1 MALVFEYVKDLYT
14 GAQPQICHEP
24 NSSIYNYFIREE
36 RALDTHSGHVL
47 GQYDSIAFIDEE
59 RHLTTKSV
67 DRIGIKNFPGIG
79 GIGFYRDA
87 YSDDS
92 RVVAPIHIQTRQL
105 SAPVLQAI
113 TVEDNMLHII
123 IAPPDDITYD
133 CYRVVVRQDAF
144 AFEYIVYKTDYRVD
158 PPTVTGT
165 YQCYCIGYD
174 ESTGVVSEPSNE
186 VELVVTVGNPDW
198 KPYIPSIG
206 DIERRV
212 ATIEDEIQNYPDE
225 EIHEAI
231 AAVLGG
237 ANNEA
242 N

>member
-1 MALVFEYVKDLYT
+1 MSLIFEYEKDLDT
-14 GAQPQICHEP
+14 GIQPQICHEP

-36 RALDTHSGHVL
+36 RALDTHSEHAF
-47 GQYDSIAFIDEE
+47 GQYDNVTFVDEE
-59 RHLTTKSV
+59 RHLTTKAV
-67 DRIGIKNFPGIG
+67 DRIGVKNFPGIG

-92 RVVAPIHIQTRQL
+92 RVVAPIHVQTRQL
-105 SAPVLQAI
+105 SAPVLQSI
-113 TVEDNMLHII
+113 TVADNMLHII

-158 PPTVTGT
+158 LPTVTGA

-174 ESTGVVSEPSNE
+174 ESTGIVSEPSNE
-186 VELVVTVGNPDW
+186 VELILENGNPDW

-212 ATIEDEIQNYPDE
+212 AYLESDTRSYPDE
-225 EIHEAI
+225 EIHKAI

-237 ANNEA
+237 DNNEA

>member
-1 MALVFEYVKDLYT
+1 MALIFEYEKDLVT

-36 RALDTHSGHVL
+36 RALDTHSEHVF
-47 GQYDSIAFIDEE
+47 GQYDNITFVDEE
-59 RHLTTKSV
+59 RHLTTRAV

-79 GIGFYRDA
+79 GIGFYRDV
-87 YSDDS
+87 YSDES
-92 RVVAPIHIQTRQL
+92 HAVVPIHVSVQRL
-105 SAPVLQAI
+105 NAPVLKSV

-144 AFEYIVYKTDYRVD
+144 AFEYIVYKIDYRVD
-158 PPTVTGT
+158 LPTVTGA

-186 VELVVTVGNPDW
+186 VELILENGNPDW

-225 EIHEAI
+225 EIHGAI